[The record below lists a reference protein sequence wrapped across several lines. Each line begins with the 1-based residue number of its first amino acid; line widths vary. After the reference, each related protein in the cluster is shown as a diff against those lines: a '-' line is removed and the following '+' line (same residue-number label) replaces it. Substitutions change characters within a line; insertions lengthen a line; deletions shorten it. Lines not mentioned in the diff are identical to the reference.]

1 MFAQETH
8 TARLVHISALR
19 IVHQTNITYQITCNN
34 TSEGKTGLISHLKS
48 HAITHWKWREKKE
61 KKGEKTAG
69 LELGSWVGK
78 KFGKTPLFI

>member
-1 MFAQETH
+1 MGH
-8 TARLVHISALR
+8 TQNQLC
-19 IVHQTNITYQITCNN
+19 ITQGMLTL
-34 TSEGKTGLISHLKS
+34 EME
-48 HAITHWKWREKKE
+48 EKNR